1 MKSFFIGNIEIKTP
15 VIQGGMGVGISLS
28 GLASAVANEGG
39 VGVISCA
46 GLGLLYPKGKG
57 TYPEKCINGLKEEIR
72 KARAKTKGIIGVNVM
87 VALSNYA
94 DMVRTAIEEKIDVVF
109 SGAGLPL
116 DLPSYLTP
124 ESTTKLVPIVS
135 SSRAAKI
142 ICDKWQ
148 KNYNYLP
155 DAIVVEGP
163 KAGGHLGFK
172 KEQLQDQHY
181 ALETLIPEVVM
192 IASSYKEQKQI
203 PVIAAGGISTGE
215 DIAHFMGLGAAGVQ
229 MGSIF
234 VTTQECDASET
245 FKEVYIHSKSEDV
258 LIKKEQLQ
266 DQHYALETL
275 IPEVVMIAS
284 SYKEQKQI
292 PVIAAGGISTG
303 EDIAHFMGLGAAG
316 VQMGSIF
323 VTTQECD
330 ASETFKEVYIHSK
343 SEDVLIIESPVGMP
357 GRAIDGE
364 FIHNVN
370 SGLERPKSCSFHCIK
385 TCDYT
390 KSPYCI
396 IKALYNAAKGNMK
409 KGYAFA
415 GSNAFLAEKI
425 SSVKEVMSTLE
436 REFFLATHKLA

>member
-1 MKSFFIGNIEIKTP
+1 MTTALFGEEGIPYLLVYFFANCVFIWTVGLYAIQTDGVAKTGGARPKLVSMKSVRMLFSPPLLSFIVGIAFVVLSIPIPHFVAATVKSFGSVTSPLALFFIG
-15 VIQGGMGVGISLS
+15 G
-28 GLASAVANEGG
+28 
-39 VGVISCA
+39 
-46 GLGLLYPKGKG
+46 
-57 TYPEKCINGLKEEIR
+57 
-72 KARAKTKGIIGVNVM
+72 
-87 VALSNYA
+87 
-94 DMVRTAIEEKIDVVF
+94 F

-203 PVIAAGGISTGE
+203 PVI
-215 DIAHFMGLGAAGVQ
+215 V
-229 MGSIF
+229 
-234 VTTQECDASET
+234 
-245 FKEVYIHSKSEDV
+245 
-258 LIKKEQLQ
+258 
-266 DQHYALETL
+266 
-275 IPEVVMIAS
+275 
-284 SYKEQKQI
+284 
-292 PVIAAGGISTG
+292 AGGISTG

>member
-1 MKSFFIGNIEIKTP
+1 MKSFFIGNIEIKVP

-46 GLGLLYPKGKG
+46 GLGLLYPKEKG
-57 TYPEKCINGLKEEIR
+57 TYTEKCISGLKEEIR
-72 KARAKTKGIIGVNVM
+72 KSRMKTKGIIGVNVM

-94 DMVRTAIEEKIDVVF
+94 DMVRTAINEKIDVIF

-116 DLPSYLTP
+116 DLPSYLTTG
-124 ESTTKLVPIVS
+124 SITKLVPIVS

-172 KEQLQDQHY
+172 KEQLQDQNY
-181 ALETLIPEVVM
+181 ALDVLIPEVVA
-192 IASSYKEQKQI
+192 IAASYKEQKHI

-215 DIAHFMGLGAAGVQ
+215 DIAHFMELGASGVQ

-234 VTTQECDASET
+234 VTT
-245 FKEVYIHSKSEDV
+245 
-258 LIKKEQLQ
+258 L
-266 DQHYALETL
+266 
-275 IPEVVMIAS
+275 
-284 SYKEQKQI
+284 
-292 PVIAAGGISTG
+292 
-303 EDIAHFMGLGAAG
+303 
-316 VQMGSIF
+316 
-323 VTTQECD
+323 ECD

-343 SEDVLIIESPVGMP
+343 SEDVLIIESPDGMP

-364 FIHNVN
+364 FIHSVN
-370 SGLERPKSCSFHCIK
+370 NGLEKPRKCSFHCIK

-415 GSNAFLAEKI
+415 GSNAFLADKI
-425 SSVKEVMSTLE
+425 SSVKEVMNTLE
-436 REFFLATHKLA
+436 REFFLATHKLV